1 MAYKIVLDAGH
12 GGTDPQ
18 TSGGLLAA
26 VPADEAEEIL
36 LELSESALSCAM
48 IGEVTDR
55 ENHALEIR

>member
-1 MAYKIVLDAGH
+1 MF
-12 GGTDPQ
+12 DPQ